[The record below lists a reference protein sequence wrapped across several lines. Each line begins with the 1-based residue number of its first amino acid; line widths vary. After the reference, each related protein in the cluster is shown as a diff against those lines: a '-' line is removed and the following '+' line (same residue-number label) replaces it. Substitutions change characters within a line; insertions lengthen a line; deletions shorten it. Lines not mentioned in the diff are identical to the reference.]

1 MGIFQKEA
9 CSDKSSQYGC
19 FGKKSLVL
27 NEAIRPFGFTYLP
40 EQDIIT
46 SALDAWQREFGYCTF
61 FDETAPHFNMV
72 FDCEPVYFDYDDRT
86 WLIEFW
92 KGQYGIN
99 SGGEIGV
106 YQADSVIAPWKRWDT
121 LFHSVPDSEMLEFS
135 MELHKGGKEL
145 FRTEQKHWWLTGFC
159 VGAYSE
165 PDRLVMKSTVTFPD
179 KEMLCCFLDG
189 LSELGYKE
197 ENFLCNR
204 QNGLL
209 DIRFSA
215 LQTAVLL
222 SSLAALPETVEKQI
236 FLPRIFMG
244 GQTLSGYGGQNAVSL
259 FLLPPVFRCLFR
271 FRKTG
276 AHKFSG
282 KGRKR

>member
-1 MGIFQKEA
+1 MTKVRSMDASE
-9 CSDKSSQYGC
+9 
-19 FGKKSLVL
+19 KSLVL

-197 ENFLCNR
+197 ENFCVIGKTVYWIFDSPHSR
-204 QNGLL
+204 Q
-209 DIRFSA
+209 
-215 LQTAVLL
+215 
-222 SSLAALPETVEKQI
+222 PCC
-236 FLPRIFMG
+236 FLPSLLCRKQWKNKFFCRVFLWAVKPFQDTADRMLYLYFFCRLYSAVCSGSEKPERI
-244 GQTLSGYGGQNAVSL
+244 N
-259 FLLPPVFRCLFR
+259 FR
-271 FRKTG
+271 
-276 AHKFSG
+276 
-282 KGRKR
+282 GRGEKDELHCQDFGCF